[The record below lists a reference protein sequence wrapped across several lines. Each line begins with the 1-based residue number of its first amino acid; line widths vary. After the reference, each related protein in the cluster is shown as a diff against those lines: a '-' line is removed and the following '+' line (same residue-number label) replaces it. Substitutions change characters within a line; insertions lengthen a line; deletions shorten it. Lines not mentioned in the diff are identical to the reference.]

1 MAGAYTSPDS
11 PQGDHSRGLWVRFTR
26 TLVFPDVLLSVG
38 KTSLMNQY
46 VNKKFNSNYKAT
58 IGADFLTVEV
68 IVDDKLV
75 TMQVR
80 PVTLDRHRQPP

>member
-1 MAGAYTSPDS
+1 
-11 PQGDHSRGLWVRFTR
+11 
-26 TLVFPDVLLSVG
+26 
-38 KTSLMNQY
+38 MNQY

-80 PVTLDRHRQPP
+80 PVTLDRIANPRRYGTPRARSASRAWVSHSIVEQTVASWCAGELLGVRS